1 MSTGIRHTGGL
12 IYKYFTVVI
21 YCCIKNKLLLT
32 RELVKPRLRVKST
45 WIAGSGGHIIVI
57 LFITVVI
64 YTRKMFIVTAN
75 GGKTV

>member
-1 MSTGIRHTGGL
+1 MSTGIRHSGL

-21 YCCIKNKLLLT
+21 YCCVKIKLLLT
-32 RELVKPRLRVKST
+32 RELVKPRLRVKPT
-45 WIAGSGGHIIVI
+45 WIADSGSHIIVI

-64 YTRKMFIVTAN
+64 YTRKMFIEAAN

>member
-1 MSTGIRHTGGL
+1 MSTGIRHSSGL
-12 IYKYFTVVI
+12 ICKYFTVVI

-32 RELVKPRLRVKST
+32 RELVKPGLRVKPT
-45 WIAGSGGHIIVI
+45 WIAGRGGHIIVI

-64 YTRKMFIVTAN
+64 YTRKMFTEPAN